1 MGLMGFM
8 TKFPAHVARRTA
20 VSGERTPCV
29 RTPSSAAARTV
40 SHTGAAGCGHGA
52 SHGQVARWAGGL
64 QGSGGRPSAAWMV
77 STETIEAWVW
87 IVPSSSY
94 MGLDLVP
101 RSRPAAASSCGPS
114 APFSAR
120 PFFHFRKTST
130 TAIATKITP
139 AAMGRATMA
148 PPPLDDSELSASSPP
163 PAAVVSAAAVVVVA
177 AAVVSAGAV
186 GVVFAVLSSSQGGV
200 FVQPSVSPTTWQ
212 TCKGTPSVGLSWP
225 TRTSACSACARAG
238 AGARAYAVRV
248 VHTGSRDDP
257 CAHTLVR
264 TWTALHCC
272 VGLSSLQ

>member
-148 PPPLDDSELSASSPP
+148 PPPLDDSELSASSPLP
-163 PAAVVSAAAVVVVA
+163 PAAVVVSAAAVVVVA
-177 AAVVSAGAV
+177 AAVVAMAAAAVVSAVVV
-186 GVVFAVLSSSQGGV
+186 GVVFAVLSPSQGGG
-200 FVQPSVSPTTWQ
+200 VQSSSPTTWQ
-212 TCKGTPSVGLSWP
+212 TCKGTPS
-225 TRTSACSACARAG
+225 
-238 AGARAYAVRV
+238 
-248 VHTGSRDDP
+248 TGWFEL
-257 CAHTLVR
+257 AHT
-264 TWTALHCC
+264 H
-272 VGLSSLQ
+272 